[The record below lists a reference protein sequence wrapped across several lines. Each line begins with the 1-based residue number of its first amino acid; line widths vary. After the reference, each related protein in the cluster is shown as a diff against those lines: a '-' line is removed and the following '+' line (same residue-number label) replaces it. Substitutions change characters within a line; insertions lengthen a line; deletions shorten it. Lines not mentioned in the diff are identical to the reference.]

1 MEVSLIKII
10 NLSDNA
16 GHHRQVA
23 HFQFLEQ
30 VRNGRTIFTSIFIY
44 ILCSMLVSS
53 HDTHICS
60 KLDRL

>member
-1 MEVSLIKII
+1 MAVSLIKII
-10 NLSDNA
+10 NHPDNA

-23 HFQFLEQ
+23 HFHFLEQ
-30 VRNGRTIFTSIFIY
+30 VRNGRTIFISIFIY
-44 ILCSMLVSS
+44 ILYSMLVSS